1 MESPK
6 MLGYS
11 WAAQKTLQGTAQ
23 PGMMAQACSSCLW
36 NLKQDCRFRTSPGYT
51 LRPWLKNQTTTT
63 KKNINRKTSKQTN
76 KKPVGSFLK
85 MIVVDYNLLET
96 KIHVSILTIN

>member
-11 WAAQKTLQGTAQ
+11 WASQKILQGTAE
-23 PGMMAQACSSCLW
+23 PGMMAQACNSCLW

-51 LRPWLKNQTTTT
+51 LRPCLKNQTTT

-76 KKPVGSFLK
+76 KKQLVLS
-85 MIVVDYNLLET
+85 
-96 KIHVSILTIN
+96 